1 MIILVVMVIMIIVVT
16 CLHAAKVEASPD
28 KEAQDGSSSKTT
40 AGIFFA
46 RLLES
51 INIFV
56 VLIVVAIPEG
66 LQLVLA
72 FSLAFSLGKM

>member
-1 MIILVVMVIMIIVVT
+1 MVILVVMVIMIIVVT
-16 CLHAAKVEASPD
+16 CVHDAKNETSTG
-28 KEAQDGSSSKTT
+28 KEAKDDPSTKTT

-46 RLLES
+46 RFLES